1 MWETIVDFSEL
12 SKLGG
17 DAVTYFIMA
26 AVGTILFLLRLVV
39 GLFGGDSG
47 DFDAD
52 ADVGTDASFTLFSL
66 LSVMAFVMGTGWMGL
81 ACRIDFGLSR
91 APSALISV
99 GFGFLMMLLASGL
112 MALMRRLNRHIEID
126 PTTAIGNTARVYV
139 NLPAQGK
146 GLGQIQVSVSGR
158 LKTVAAASNGE
169 EIAAFVDV
177 KVVEARDDGTLI
189 VEPLTQGKDGENS

>member
-1 MWETIVDFSEL
+1 MLETFFNFSEL

-39 GLFGGDSG
+39 GLFGGDAG

-52 ADVGTDASFTLFSL
+52 VDAGTDASFTLFSL

-99 GFGFLMMLLASGL
+99 GFGLMMMLLASGL
-112 MALMRRLNRHIEID
+112 MMLMRKLNRHIEVD
-126 PTTAIGNTARVYV
+126 PATAIGSTARVYV
-139 NLPAQGK
+139 KLPAKGK

-158 LKTVAAASNGE
+158 LKTVPAASDGK
-169 EIAAFVDV
+169 EIAAFADV
-177 KVVEARDDGTLI
+177 KVIDARDDGTFI
-189 VEPLTQGKDGENS
+189 VESLK